1 MGLWVKACLHTL
13 TQGNLSEL
21 LPLAAMETPKGT
33 QEVHWW
39 PDSGMELLL
48 APEAQAPKFGLV
60 LV

>member
-1 MGLWVKACLHTL
+1 MGVWVKACLHAL
-13 TQGNLSEL
+13 TQGNLSE

-33 QEVHWW
+33 QEVQWW
-39 PDSGMELLL
+39 PDSGMEWLL